1 MDENFRYKTTNFSL
15 HFVLR
20 QIESG
25 RMEVDPDFKDIK
37 VRTTRDKSLF
47 IESLILGIPTQPIW
61 CEETPSGD
69 YIVIEGSERL
79 TTLVDFFREKFPL
92 SSLKIRKEYTGL
104 YFNELP
110 YHEKISLE
118 DRYPFTFI
126 IINYDTPPQLKC
138 EFFRRLLN
146 DTGNSSDQSAR
157 NFAWPQSFGYLQE
170 IKNSCESLINFIPRD
185 SRLRSNFH
193 SKTPKF
199 RSEIDEFFLYLL
211 MIFVILS
218 GDVDENAYLDDTM
231 SIDDLLDWTMSYF
244 DLASGRRSEAKSRVH
259 LALMKIT
266 QKIGQSPRVLLSN
279 TIRTPYA
286 HGDDLALPEFY
297 LLFVRS
303 FSNKI
308 NTEVD
313 WEKVRARRFVSS
325 SSAKNLISYI
335 FQVRNDQLTNYKKY

>member
-1 MDENFRYKTTNFSL
+1 MDENFRYKTNNFSL

-37 VRTTRDKSLF
+37 ARTARDKSLF

-79 TTLVDFFREKFPL
+79 TTLVDFFREKFSL

-104 YFNELP
+104 YFHELP

-118 DRYPFTFI
+118 DRYQFTFI
-126 IINYDTPPQLKC
+126 IINYDTLPQLKC

-157 NFAWPQSFGYLQE
+157 NFAWPRSFEYLQE
-170 IKNSCESLINFIPRD
+170 IKSSCEDLINFAPRD
-185 SRLRSNFH
+185 SRWRLNFRSG
-193 SKTPKF
+193 TPKV
-199 RSEIDEFFLYLL
+199 RSEIDEVFLYLL
-211 MIFVILS
+211 MIFVVLS
-218 GDVDENAYLDDTM
+218 GDVNENAYLDETM
-231 SIDDLLDWTMSYF
+231 SVDDLLDWTMNYF
-244 DLASGRRSEAKSRVH
+244 DMVGGRRSEAKHRVH
-259 LALMKIT
+259 WALMKIA
-266 QKIGQSPRVLLSN
+266 QQLGQPPRVLLSN
-279 TIRTPYA
+279 TIRSHYVD
-286 HGDDLALPEFY
+286 GDDLVLPEFY
-297 LLFVRS
+297 LLFVRA

-308 NTEVD
+308 IMEID
-313 WEKVRARRFVSS
+313 WKKVRAQRFVSS

-335 FQVRNDQLTNYKKY
+335 FQARND